1 MDNQPG
7 KPGNQVKIKR
17 KGVNPYGDIV
27 TSNKTFENILKK
39 FDEKKTNKQNAEVEL
54 ETTEEVILNSSIQ
67 TFQIHMMMRK
77 NKY

>member
-1 MDNQPG
+1 M
-7 KPGNQVKIKR
+7 K
-17 KGVNPYGDIV
+17 
-27 TSNKTFENILKK
+27 
-39 FDEKKTNKQNAEVEL
+39 KKTNKQNAEVEL